1 MGFLDIF
8 KAGKIKKENEQL
20 NVQIQQ
26 LQTQLNELGGMDYF
40 QVKETIAKMEQA
52 SLLPQIMK

>member
-8 KAGKIKKENEQL
+8 KAGKIKRENEQL

-40 QVKETIAKMEQA
+40 QVKETIAKM
-52 SLLPQIMK
+52 

>member
-8 KAGKIKKENEQL
+8 KAGKIKRENEQL

-26 LQTQLNELGGMDYF
+26 LQTRM
-40 QVKETIAKMEQA
+40 
-52 SLLPQIMK
+52 